1 VSHLISLSLLERN
14 PGHGHPLRP
23 EFRLTPLGIKAA
35 ALANKIQGVTTKA
48 DQETLRLSW
57 TLPVLTT
64 LYHAQHFN
72 QIKCHLNPVSDRALS
87 KMLILLGDKNWVRR
101 SVDDTA
107 RPPRSQYRVVNKGR
121 NICYT
126 IAPHISFA

>member
-1 VSHLISLSLLERN
+1 
-14 PGHGHPLRP
+14 
-23 EFRLTPLGIKAA
+23 LGIKAA
-35 ALANKIQGVTTKA
+35 ALANKIQGVATKA

>member
-1 VSHLISLSLLERN
+1 
-14 PGHGHPLRP
+14 LRP